1 MLSGIQFH
9 IIFQKI
15 FLIYTIYLEILL
27 LGIYSKDI
35 ECAMFHWPYE
45 ILEKFNDNMSCILN
59 TELLKIMKELKRGK
73 MFIIL
78 Y

>member
-15 FLIYTIYLEILL
+15 FLVYTIYLEIPL

-35 ECAMFHWPYE
+35 E
-45 ILEKFNDNMSCILN
+45 K
-59 TELLKIMKELKRGK
+59 KKRT
-73 MFIIL
+73 
-78 Y
+78 

>member
-15 FLIYTIYLEILL
+15 FLVYTIYLEIPL

-35 ECAMFHWPYE
+35 EKKKKDIECVP
-45 ILEKFNDNMSCILN
+45 C
-59 TELLKIMKELKRGK
+59 LLLHMK
-73 MFIIL
+73 

>member
-15 FLIYTIYLEILL
+15 FLVYTIYLEIPL

-35 ECAMFHWPYE
+35 EKKKGHRVCAMFTITYE
-45 ILEKFNDNMSCILN
+45 ILEKNLMTISIH
-59 TELLKIMKELKRGK
+59 
-73 MFIIL
+73 
-78 Y
+78 

>member
-35 ECAMFHWPYE
+35 ECVP
-45 ILEKFNDNMSCILN
+45 C
-59 TELLKIMKELKRGK
+59 LLLHM
-73 MFIIL
+73 M